1 VWMWFA
7 FGSALFA
14 GLTAVLAKIGVRH
27 TDSTL
32 ATAIRTVVVL
42 VAAWGMVF
50 LVGSQGQLASMSGTT
65 LLFLVLSGLA
75 TGASWLCYF
84 KALQLGEVN
93 KVAPVDRSSL
103 VLTVVFAMVFLGET
117 TSLATRLP
125 GLALIGV
132 GTWLMAVPSRR
143 ASSLPDAP
151 FAPETR
157 SRSRNS
163 GSENGFRERT
173 GPDGQGRSWWVYAL
187 GSAVFAAL
195 TAILGKVGITGVES
209 NLGTAVRTGVVLVMA
224 WVMVA
229 VTGRRPGRWRVPRRD
244 LVFIVLSGLATGA
257 SWLCYFR
264 ALQDGPASLVAP
276 IDKLSIVFTV
286 GFSALVLGE
295 RLTRRAWLG
304 LALIVGGTMLMLV

>member
-1 VWMWFA
+1 MWMGFA

-42 VAAWGMVF
+42 GAAWGMVF
-50 LVGSQGQLASMSGTT
+50 LVGSQGQLASVSGVT

-93 KVAPVDRSSL
+93 RVAPVDRSSL
-103 VLTVVFAMVFLGET
+103 VLTVLFAMLFLGET
-117 TSLATRLP
+117 SSLATRLP
-125 GLALIGV
+125 GLALITV
-132 GTWLMAVPSRR
+132 GTWLMAVDGRRQPTEPGAEPSATSASPPTSQRGSAR
-143 ASSLPDAP
+143 AGA
-151 FAPETR
+151 
-157 SRSRNS
+157 
-163 GSENGFRERT
+163 G
-173 GPDGQGRSWWVYAL
+173 WWVYAL

-209 NLGTAVRTGVVLVMA
+209 TLGTAVRTVVVLGMA
-224 WVMVA
+224 WLMVA
-229 VTGRRPGRWRVPRRD
+229 VTGRRPGRWQVPRRD
-244 LVFIVLSGLATGA
+244 LLFIVLSGFATGA

-264 ALQDGPASLVAP
+264 ALQEGPASLVAP

-286 GFSALVLGE
+286 AFSAAVLKE
-295 RLTRRAWLG
+295 RLTRRAALG
-304 LALIVGGTMLMLV
+304 LALIVAGTMLMLL